1 MSPLPLLICAL
12 SRLAGLLGAPL
23 LSSLFWALLVVVSV
37 VAGCLWRQLR
47 SGAIVVAVCAASAL
61 QVVLIALPANTHL
74 SRIVARK
81 EEIQQPVSGV
91 VADEVILRDGRWL
104 TRLSNLR
111 ICDVPV
117 QGDILF
123 TSFKPGLSF
132 GDSIRCIMKLRGF
145 SAPGNP
151 GMFDSRTWYHRKG
164 IFGRGYP
171 VTPVEVVGRRS
182 PTLQSFIITLR
193 KGLLQRIRSRF
204 GDDAGLI
211 AAVLVGRKDGLGEM
225 RESFSAAGLSHLLAI
240 SGLHVGVLYL
250 IMVSLAALLPWRWL
264 RKIVVLMALILY
276 CLLCSGIASV
286 FRATVMLGLYVVA
299 SLFSRKVTSINIL
312 AAAFIVITLVQP
324 HSIYDVG
331 FQMSFGAVATLLFCM
346 PHLRVMKI
354 HKLHSG
360 MQLAL
365 RKGINNLAQ
374 LMLVSMLI
382 SLFLTPITMHYFYQ
396 ANFNGVVANLLAIP
410 LFGVLLSVAVICLVV
425 PPWLLKVYLPVFRLI
440 RIVLD
445 WWVGVCSRLPLRIQP
460 VYADAL
466 QLIAL
471 VALVIA
477 LGWALR
483 RQRWKVAAGS
493 VLLAIAVVVTPY
505 IFPQRQQRVVF
516 FDCGLGDCVLLQ
528 AGETAVMID
537 TGPMESEPGH
547 ISGSV
552 IPFLVQQRIN
562 DIDLL
567 VITHAHNDH
576 FGGLE
581 ALCAAVD
588 VREVAITDEFQQ
600 RRIWPRISAAISAEG
615 ARVRTIDDT
624 CSIAL
629 PGLLLQVLHPDA
641 QYHDANCNNLSI
653 AMRTSID
660 GCHLLFCGDME
671 TEAEHYLVGR
681 YPHLLD
687 ADVVK
692 LGHHGSKTSSS
703 EEFLQ
708 ATTPQLGIIST
719 SRRNRFQF
727 PHPATLTRLQYQSI
741 PYAITGIQG
750 AVTLSFTEE
759 QYWLIQYH
767 REAVCYRHPT
777 RSR

>member
-12 SRLAGLLGAPL
+12 SRLAGLLCAPL
-23 LSSLFWALLVVVSV
+23 VSSLFWALLVVVSV

-47 SGAIVVAVCAASAL
+47 SGAIVVAVGAISAL
-61 QVVLIALPANTHL
+61 QVVLIAPPADTHL

-91 VADEVILRDGRWL
+91 VADEVIMRDGRWL
-104 TRLSNLR
+104 TRLSQLH

-123 TSFKPGLSF
+123 TAFKPGLSY

-182 PTLQSFIITLR
+182 PTLQSFIIKLR
-193 KGLLQRIRSRF
+193 KGLLQRIQSRF

-225 RESFSAAGLSHLLAI
+225 RDNFSAAGLSHLLAI

-264 RKIVVLMALILY
+264 RKIVVLVALILY

-286 FRATVMLGLYVVA
+286 FRATVMLGFYVVA

-324 HSIYDVG
+324 EGIYGVG
-331 FQMSFGAVATLLFCM
+331 FQMSFAAVATLLFCM
-346 PHLRVMKI
+346 PHLRVVKI
-354 HKLHSG
+354 HKLHTG

-365 RKGINNLAQ
+365 RKSINNLAQ

-396 ANFNGVVANLLAIP
+396 ANFNGVVANIVAIP
-410 LFGVLLSVAVICLVV
+410 LFGVLLTVALICLVV
-425 PPWLLKVYLPVFRLI
+425 PEWLLGVYMPVFRLV

-445 WWVGVCSRLPLRIQP
+445 WWVSVCSQLPLRIQP
-460 VYADAL
+460 IYADAG

-471 VALVIA
+471 VALAIV

-483 RQRWKVAAGS
+483 RQSWKVVTGS
-493 VLLAIAVVVTPY
+493 VLLAVAVVGTPY
-505 IFPQRQQRVVF
+505 IIPQREQRVIF
-516 FDCGLGDCVLLQ
+516 FDCGLGDCALLQ

-537 TGPMESEPGH
+537 TGPVESELGH
-547 ISGSV
+547 IAHSIV
-552 IPFLVQQRIN
+552 PFLVQQRIN

-581 ALCAAVD
+581 AFCAAVE

-615 ARVRTIDDT
+615 AKVRTIDDT

-629 PGLLLQVLHPDA
+629 PGVSLQVLHPDA
-641 QYHDANCNNLSI
+641 QYHDTNCNNLSI
-653 AMRTSID
+653 AVATTIN
-660 GCHLLFCGDME
+660 GCRLLFCGDME
-671 TEAEHYLVGR
+671 IEAEHYLVER
-681 YPHLLD
+681 YSDLLD

-703 EEFLQ
+703 TTFLM
-708 ATTPQLGIIST
+708 ATSPQLGIIST

-727 PHPATLTRLQYQSI
+727 PHPTTLIRLQHYAI

-750 AVTLSFTEE
+750 AVIVEWSDEK
-759 QYWLIQYH
+759 
-767 REAVCYRHPT
+767 YRVIYYRDEGKSAKCPAK
-777 RSR
+777 